1 MKKNKIGVLKGLRY
15 LSALAKS
22 SEKCV
27 LGNNKIKEIKLRK

>member
-1 MKKNKIGVLKGLRY
+1 MARKNKIRVLKELRY

-27 LGNNKIKEIKLRK
+27 SGNNKIKKVG